1 MDKKSFEMVL
11 DEIRKVI
18 TFYSLNHF
26 ISYEFSWF
34 ILVELL
40 GRLCNIRVLGLQNWL
55 EFKSIYSVGPY
66 VLIHFTALYFWIY
79 CDLLFLNRFPPLSVT

>member
-18 TFYSLNHF
+18 TFNSLNNF

-34 ILVELL
+34 ILFEVLC
-40 GRLCNIRVLGLQNWL
+40 RLCKIWVLGLQNWL
-55 EFKSIYSVGPY
+55 EFHDTNK
-66 VLIHFTALYFWIY
+66 
-79 CDLLFLNRFPPLSVT
+79 N

>member
-40 GRLCNIRVLGLQNWL
+40 CRLCKILVLGLQNWL
-55 EFKSIYSVGPY
+55 EF
-66 VLIHFTALYFWIY
+66 
-79 CDLLFLNRFPPLSVT
+79 